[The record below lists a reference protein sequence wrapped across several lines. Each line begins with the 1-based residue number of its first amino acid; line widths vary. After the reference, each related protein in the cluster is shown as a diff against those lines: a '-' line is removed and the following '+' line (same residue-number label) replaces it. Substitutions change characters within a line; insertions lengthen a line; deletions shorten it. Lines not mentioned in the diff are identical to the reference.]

1 MITFGNGVRQNKVQT
16 CEDNRNELQVRKK
29 ILLQKAEEDPGSAA
43 ACKKELNLL
52 DAECDAMEKQGSLSD
67 AVTGIRQQMDDFRQQ
82 IDQAQQAGEA
92 AKEQMREYTRIL
104 KTISRM
110 MAGDEVPPSDEQKVM
125 KFDSNVYQMAK
136 QIQLME
142 QQKKE
147 KIRKDKSAWDEDEKK
162 QDENTDPE
170 QTENEDQASGDAIG
184 AKLDLNV

>member
-1 MITFGNGVRQNKVQT
+1 MITFGYGVQKKQDLT
-16 CEDNRNELQVRKK
+16 FEDSRKSLQVRKAA
-29 ILLQKAEEDPGSAA
+29 LLRKAEEDPGNAA
-43 ACKKELNLL
+43 ACKKELDLL
-52 DAECDAMEKQGSLSD
+52 GAECDVLEKQGSLLD

-82 IDQAQQAGEA
+82 IEQAQQAGEA
-92 AKEQMREYTRIL
+92 AKEQMIEYTRIL
-104 KTISRM
+104 KTIGRM

-170 QTENEDQASGDAIG
+170 QTENEDQAAGDAIG